1 MPVTYEWDI
10 FRPIYGG
17 LRIECLVGDCHFH
30 QDFEDTTDQKELL
43 AIKRALIRHLILAH
57 GIRVGAGSMRV
68 SE

>member
-10 FRPIYGG
+10 FRPVYGG

-30 QDFEDTTDQKELL
+30 QDFDDPGDDKKTLL
-43 AIKRALIRHLILAH
+43 RIKCALQAHMVTH
-57 GIRVGAGSMRV
+57 GISLSLGSMRV

>member
-10 FRPIYGG
+10 FRPVYGG

-30 QDFEDTTDQKELL
+30 RDFEDPDDDRKELL
-43 AIKRALIRHLILAH
+43 RIKRILQSHMRTHDIRLNL
-57 GIRVGAGSMRV
+57 GSLRV